1 MGRMLAALVLVVAG
15 IAGALALAVAFGN
28 SRWDRESARYEEELL
43 RSAAAFDCPQVRPAR
58 YAPEMLA
65 SLPAPVQ
72 RYFQRVLTPG
82 QPLVVRA
89 HVRHAGEFALE
100 PDAWRPFTSRQ
111 LYTVGPPGFIWD
123 ASIRMMPLF
132 PVRVRDRYFGG
143 QASMLGAVA
152 GIVKLV
158 DQAGTPGLASG
169 ALLRYLA
176 EGAWFPTSL
185 LPCEGVEWTAID
197 DSTARASLAD
207 GHVRVSM
214 DAHFAPTGEMVRL
227 SAVRERDVNGTS
239 VPTPWEAEYSRNL
252 LTMDGMRI
260 PASGEVAWL
269 LPEGRHTYWRGRVVE
284 ARYEFRTP

>member
-1 MGRMLAALVLVVAG
+1 MGRILGAVLLVFAG
-15 IAGALALAVAFGN
+15 IAAALALAVAFGN
-28 SRWDRESARYEEELL
+28 SRWNGESARYEDEML
-43 RSAAAFDCPQVRPAR
+43 RAAAAFDCPQDRPAR
-58 YAPEMLA
+58 YTPEMLA
-65 SLPAPVQ
+65 TLPAPVQ

-89 HVRHAGEFALE
+89 RVRHEGEFALK
-100 PDAWRPFTSRQ
+100 PDEWRPFTSRE
-111 LYTVGPPGFIWD
+111 LFTVGPPGFVWD

-158 DQAGTPGLASG
+158 DQSGTPGLASG

-207 GHVRVSM
+207 GSVRVSM

-227 SAVRERDVNGTS
+227 TAMRERDVNGTS
-239 VPTPWEAEYSRNL
+239 VPTPWEAQHSREL
-252 LTMDGMRI
+252 LSVNGMQI
-260 PASGEVAWL
+260 PAWGEVSWL
-269 LPEGRHTYWRGRVVE
+269 LPEGRHSYWRARVVE
-284 ARYEFRTP
+284 ATYDFRSP